1 MKLPTGPIAAW
12 AILLAVSGASRAAC
26 AQDLALR
33 LAPEIAVPE
42 QVTTMAA
49 PGGHGR
55 GVAVAPGGASAG
67 APQGAL
73 FLRADRLEGDNQRL
87 TAEGHVELRTRDETV
102 LADRLSYSIGDQTI
116 FGNGDVVLR
125 RGLDWIAGPEL
136 QYKRDTQT
144 GFFKSPSYFVS
155 EANGRGDASEIRFL
169 GPDRYEAT
177 DASYTTCIAPDPDWY
192 LRGREI
198 EVDNLRKVGT
208 AHGASVHF
216 LDVPVLY
223 APWLEFPLSNERKSG
238 FLTPTLGS
246 TGVRGLE
253 IAAPYYLNL
262 APNYDAT
269 LTPRLMSKRG
279 LMLGVQFR
287 YLLGGA
293 DVALGQST
301 GEIDAEYLPHDRV
314 TGDNRYA
321 LTWTHSEQ
329 FAPWLSGFWNL
340 NKVSDDT
347 YFADFADRISVTSQK
362 SLPRDAGL
370 QATSGPWSLLARVQ
384 SFQTLQDPNTPVVP
398 PYNRLPQILG
408 SLRDTDWLGLTWNG
422 TAEYARFAQPALA
435 PTGDRFVLYPTV
447 SWSRQGP
454 AWFFTARTGL
464 HLREYSLNS
473 PTTAM
478 PDRHLSY
485 AIPITSL
492 DAGLVFERDLKVA
505 DTPLTQTLEPRA
517 YYVYV
522 PYRKQDDAPVFD
534 TALDDF
540 NFSQLFSANRY
551 IGNDRIGDA
560 NQLTMALTSRFLD
573 GETGGERLRLAVGQ
587 RFYFE
592 DQRVNL
598 SEPLRSAST
607 SDFLASAEGRLSDA
621 WSLASLLQYNL
632 DGRQIERLNAGFRYT
647 PSIGHTFNATWRY
660 TRSIV
665 DPAGALEQIKQID
678 LSGQWPVAD
687 NWTLVGRWNYSVS
700 DRKTLEAV
708 AGIEYNRDC
717 WVLRIVGQRLT
728 TTTQQATTSVFVQL
742 ELNGLARVGTSPL
755 ELLRRSVP
763 GYTPTNDASS
773 RDRGLEPL
781 PEF

>member
-1 MKLPTGPIAAW
+1 MKFHAGRIAAW
-12 AILLAVSGASRAAC
+12 AILLAVSGASRALP
-26 AQDLALR
+26 AQELALK
-33 LAPEIAVPE
+33 LAPEIASPGP
-42 QVTTMAA
+42 ASKSPPGA
-49 PGGHGR
+49 PR
-55 GVAVAPGGASAG
+55 EGANG

-73 FLRADRLEGDNQRL
+73 FLRADRLEGDNHLL
-87 TAEGHVELRTRDETV
+87 TAEGHVELRTRNETV
-102 LADRLSYSIGDQTI
+102 LADRLSYSIDDQTI
-116 FGNGDVVLR
+116 FGKGGVVLR
-125 RGLDWIAGPEL
+125 RGLDWISGPEL
-136 QYKRDTQT
+136 EYKRDTQT

-155 EANGRGDASEIRFL
+155 EANARGDASEIRFL
-169 GPDRYEAT
+169 GPDRYDAT
-177 DASYTTCIAPDPDWY
+177 DASYTTCIAPNPDWY
-192 LRGREI
+192 LRGSDI

-223 APWLEFPLSNERKSG
+223 APWLEFPLSSQRKSG

-279 LMLGVQFR
+279 LMLGAQFR
-287 YLLGGA
+287 YLLGDANGPM
-293 DVALGQST
+293 GTST
-301 GEIDAEYLPHDRV
+301 GEMNAEYLPNDRV
-314 TGDNRYA
+314 SGHDRYA
-321 LTWTHSEQ
+321 LAWQDATQ
-329 FAPWLSGFWNL
+329 FSPWLSAFWNL

-370 QATSGPWSLLARVQ
+370 QATHGPWSLLARVQ
-384 SFQTLQDPNTPVVP
+384 SFQTLQDPNAPVVP
-398 PYNRLPQILG
+398 PYNRLPQLLG
-408 SLRDTDWLGLTWNG
+408 SLRDTDWLGLTWSG

-435 PTGDRFVLYPTV
+435 PTGDRVVFYPKV
-447 SWSRQGP
+447 AWSRQGA

-464 HLREYSLNS
+464 HLREYSLDN
-473 PTTAM
+473 PTPVS
-478 PDRHLSY
+478 PDRHLGY
-485 AIPITSL
+485 AIPISSV

-505 DTPLTQTLEPRA
+505 DTPVTQTLEPRA

-534 TALDDF
+534 TAQDDF
-540 NFSQLFSANRY
+540 NFSQLFSDNRY

-560 NQLTMALTSRFLD
+560 NQLTLALTSRFLD
-573 GETGGERLRLAVGQ
+573 GVTGGERLRLAVGQ
-587 RFYFE
+587 RFYFA

-598 SEPLRSAST
+598 NEPLRSAST
-607 SDFLASAEGRLSDA
+607 SDFLGSAEGRLSDA
-621 WSLASLLQYNL
+621 WSLASLLQYNF
-632 DGRQIERLNAGFRYT
+632 DGQQVERLDAGFRYT
-647 PSIGHTFNATWRY
+647 PSIGHVFNATWRY
-660 TRSIV
+660 TRATS
-665 DPAGALEQIKQID
+665 DPTSGLGEIKQID

-687 NWTLVGRWNYSVS
+687 NWTLVGRWNYSLS
-700 DRKTLEAV
+700 DSKILEAV

-717 WVLRIVGQRLT
+717 WVLRVVGQRLT

-742 ELNGLARVGTSPL
+742 ELSGLARVGTSPL

-763 GYTPTNDASS
+763 GYSPTNETSS
-773 RDRGLEPL
+773 RDRGIAPL